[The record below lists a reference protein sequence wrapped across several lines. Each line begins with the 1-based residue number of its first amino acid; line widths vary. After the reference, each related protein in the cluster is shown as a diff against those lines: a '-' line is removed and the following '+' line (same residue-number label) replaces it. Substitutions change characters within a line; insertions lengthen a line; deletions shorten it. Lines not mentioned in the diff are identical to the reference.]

1 MIRAITESSHWA
13 LRRAKYVTWKFR
25 VWHMCPAG
33 GFVGLLNEHLKSGLL
48 ERLVGCFGHR
58 WRFSNERSSEDSL
71 FNLSQVFWNWAI
83 RFKWQAAMKLKFAFE
98 NTKRIRLKRII
109 QLLTSCSP
117 GESSRVNHLKGASH
131 GFVAFN
137 RVQMSVAKPI
147 AFQTFA
153 KNWHTHSI
161 RQVLACSKSGFS
173 LSELAFKRF

>member
-25 VWHMCPAG
+25 VWYMCPAG
-33 GFVGLLNEHLKSGLL
+33 GFVGLLNEQLKSGLL

-83 RFKWQAAMKLKFAFE
+83 RFNWQAAMKLKFAFE

-109 QLLTSCSP
+109 QLWLPVHRANHRESTTWKALHTVSLRSIGFRWVSP
-117 GESSRVNHLKGASH
+117 SR
-131 GFVAFN
+131 
-137 RVQMSVAKPI
+137 
-147 AFQTFA
+147 
-153 KNWHTHSI
+153 
-161 RQVLACSKSGFS
+161 
-173 LSELAFKRF
+173 